1 MFVRFIRFLSIFVYL
16 GNTVAYTLSDRIE
29 PFGSALHVP
38 LPSSS
43 SDNDT
48 VSFTVTYETTPDA
61 TAVQWLSPDQTAGK
75 VHPYLFTQC
84 QAIHARTMIPCQDTP
99 AVKAT
104 YTASVSV
111 PEPLVCVM
119 SALATGS
126 TTENPTKGIPDT
138 ERTGNHVFTFS
149 QPVPIPSYLIAIAV
163 GDLAFRDIGPR
174 SRVYAEPSV
183 VDSAAWE
190 FAETEA
196 FLSAGENL
204 LGPYVWGRYDILML
218 PPSFCYGGME
228 NPNITFV
235 TPTLIAG
242 DRSLADVVAHEIA
255 HSWTGNLVTNAT
267 WEHFWL
273 NEGFTM
279 MVERKII
286 ASLQGK
292 GAAEFD
298 AFSGAFALEES
309 IRTFMSRDQKEF
321 TKLIPSLDGIDPDDA
336 FSSVPYEKGH
346 YLLYY
351 LQALVGEQ
359 PFEAFLHDYIQTFKY
374 KSITSDDFR
383 SYFTT
388 YFLEGR
394 YKLPRVSHYG
404 VPPMHNGLG
413 GPCDRSDIPLLALP
427 HPGGT
432 LAVPSVG
439 SSVNG
444 TDAEQAAAE
453 GSQKYTDILNKVDWN
468 AWFYEPG
475 QTPEKNNYDA
485 SERGRVD
492 AHASLWVEN
501 TLQAENEGLTTTKEW
516 KTAHWIAFLEK
527 LMAIS
532 NTLATEVPPAIINP
546 SVLQT
551 MDKLYHFST
560 TRNSELKLQWYSLSL
575 RSGIETIVPSVCEFL
590 QAQGRMKY
598 VRPLFRE
605 LLRRSFGR
613 DVALALF
620 QKHKNQYHPICAKV
634 SNKGSAGKSNGF
646 RLFLF
651 KVYSRILLSFCLL
664 MIMLCSFLID
674 GRSRYR
680 KRNSESYG
688 GSFDVTDG
696 GG

>member
-1 MFVRFIRFLSIFVYL
+1 
-16 GNTVAYTLSDRIE
+16 
-29 PFGSALHVP
+29 
-38 LPSSS
+38 
-43 SDNDT
+43 
-48 VSFTVTYETTPDA
+48 
-61 TAVQWLSPDQTAGK
+61 
-75 VHPYLFTQC
+75 
-84 QAIHARTMIPCQDTP
+84 MIPCQDTP

-104 YTASVSV
+104 YTASVLV

-119 SALATGS
+119 SALATGYNLD
-126 TTENPTKGIPDT
+126 NPGKGVQDS
-138 ERTGNHVFTFS
+138 ELSNYHKFTFA
-149 QPVPIPSYLIAIAV
+149 QPVPIPSYLIALAV

-286 ASLQGK
+286 SSLQGK

-309 IRTFMSRDQKEF
+309 IRTFMSRGQDEF
-321 TKLIPSLDGIDPDDA
+321 TKLVPLLDGIDPDDA

-383 SYFTT
+383 NYFIN
-388 YFLEGR
+388 YFLQGR
-394 YKLPRVSHYG
+394 YKLPRVSHHG
-404 VPPMHNGLG
+404 VPPIHNGVG
-413 GPCDRSDIPLLALP
+413 GSCDRNDIASLALP
-427 HPGGT
+427 HPGGI
-432 LAVPSVG
+432 LEVPSVG
-439 SSVNG
+439 TAVS
-444 TDAEQAAAE
+444 T
-453 GSQKYTDILNKVDWN
+453 TDIEEAAKEGNEKYGPILNAVNWD
-468 AWFYEPG
+468 AWFYNAG
-475 QTPEKNNYDA
+475 QPPEKNNYDA

-492 AHASLWVEN
+492 DHASLWIDN
-501 TLQAENEGLTTTKEW
+501 TDKAEETGLTVTAEW

-532 NTLATEVPPAIINP
+532 NTLATETPPAIINP
-546 SVLQT
+546 SVLQR
-551 MDKLYHFST
+551 MDTLYHFSST
-560 TRNSELKLQWYSLSL
+560 KNSELKLQWYSLSL
-575 RSGIETIVPSVCEFL
+575 RSGIESIVPSVCEFL

-613 DVALALF
+613 EVALDLYK
-620 QKHKNQYHPICAKV
+620 KHKDQYHPICAKV
-634 SNKGSAGKSNGF
+634 SNK
-646 RLFLF
+646 
-651 KVYSRILLSFCLL
+651 SRSVEN
-664 MIMLCSFLID
+664 
-674 GRSRYR
+674 
-680 KRNSESYG
+680 K
-688 GSFDVTDG
+688 
-696 GG
+696 